1 VSLSLQTDR
10 LRENVCAT
18 VNSSIFE
25 EGRVVRLFPFV
36 LLLAIAAVLVPGSAR
51 PAATATALTGSV
63 GPGFTISLKDS
74 SGQGVSHLDPGDYTI
89 TVNNLNTTMEHD
101 FHLFGPGV
109 DQATP
114 FQQGTWTWNVTFTD
128 GVYRFHCDAH
138 PTIMKGTFRVG
149 AAPPPTPKLVGRVG
163 PGKTISLKNGSGIVK
178 SLLAGTYKLTIKDA
192 SAKDNFHLLG
202 PGISKKTSVRGKRT
216 VSWTLKFRTGKYTY
230 RSDAHKK
237 LKRTFRVS

>member
-1 VSLSLQTDR
+1 
-10 LRENVCAT
+10 

-25 EGRVVRLFPFV
+25 EGRFVPKISPLV

-74 SGQGVSHLDPGDYTI
+74 SGAAVSHLDPGDYTI
-89 TVNNLNTTMEHD
+89 TVNNLNTTAEHN

-128 GVYRFHCDAH
+128 GVYTFHCDAH

-149 AAPPPTPKLVGRVG
+149 AAPPPTPKLSGKVG
-163 PGKTISLKNGSGIVK
+163 PGSTISLKKGRAIVK
-178 SLLAGTYKLTIKDA
+178 ALAAGTYKVTVRDV
-192 SAKDNFHLLG
+192 SARG
-202 PGISKKTSVRGKRT
+202 TTST
-216 VSWTLKFRTGKYTY
+216 
-230 RSDAHKK
+230 
-237 LKRTFRVS
+237 